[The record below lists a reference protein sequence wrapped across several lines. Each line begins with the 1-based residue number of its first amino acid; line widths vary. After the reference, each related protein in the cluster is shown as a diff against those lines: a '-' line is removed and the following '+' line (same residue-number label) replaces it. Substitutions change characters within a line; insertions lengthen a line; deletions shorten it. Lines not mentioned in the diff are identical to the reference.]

1 MAKSLLRSGSLADF
15 FALGE
20 NGQPVYASALQ
31 LRETLRLRRQQDIAD
46 CLAIPQP
53 NEAGDRIDWY
63 APEAGKITSWMAA
76 SDDERDAALERLT
89 SCLATV
95 AKISEQALASN
106 KTAQQHF
113 GALLAKA
120 FQFPAANYVY
130 LVGGRPVITFWG
142 FINLD
147 QKPRT
152 DALEC
157 LREALPAITTQSLV
171 EPLVP
176 PTIPVATSA
185 AAYTET
191 AELPVEPEETEQ
203 EPPQVIAPT
212 KPAAPVAAKNAVLKR
227 WWWVAP
233 GVALAGALVWQ
244 FHGGVPDTPAKPA
257 PLATHTPEKR
267 VLPASEKPKEPAT
280 AEQDSTPIAPP
291 PLAVAEQP
299 VPVTPTPDANQPAVN
314 HVEKA
319 PAVQPAAAHEPSP
332 QPVAVDAVKEPE
344 AKPAENKPI
353 EKNALVMPAL
363 AVKLGKIDFLNGAW
377 RVNVDIKTPTTG
389 KPASLRY
396 QIKNGEG
403 TARLTHGDG
412 IVCRANIHA
421 GLMQSGNLIIN
432 SRIKARCSDGSRYQM
447 PEITCSQGATGPA
460 ECTGRYDDDTVLP
473 LTIKRESE

>member
-63 APEAGKITSWMAA
+63 APGVGKITSWMAA
-76 SDDERDAALERLT
+76 SDDERDAALEQLE
-89 SCLATV
+89 SCLTAVATL
-95 AKISEQALASN
+95 SEQALASSKN
-106 KTAQQHF
+106 AQQHF

-130 LVGGRPVITFWG
+130 LVDGRPVITFWG

-157 LREALPAITTQSLV
+157 LREALPAISTQSLV
-171 EPLVP
+171 EPLVTP
-176 PTIPVATSA
+176 PMPAATSA
-185 AAYTET
+185 SAYVET
-191 AELPVEPEETEQ
+191 ADLPVEPEETNDA
-203 EPPQVIAPT
+203 PPTVVVPA
-212 KPAAPVAAKNAVLKR
+212 KPAAIDAAASRSALKR

-244 FHGGVPDTPAKPA
+244 FRGGVPETPAKPA
-257 PLATHTPEKR
+257 SVAAHAPEKR
-267 VLPASEKPKEPAT
+267 VLPATEKPKEPEDA
-280 AEQDSTPIAPP
+280 AQHAAPIAPP
-291 PLAVAEQP
+291 PLALAEQP
-299 VPVTPTPDANQPAVN
+299 APADG
-314 HVEKA
+314 HPAITAEPIPPA
-319 PAVQPAAAHEPSP
+319 PAVQPVAEPE
-332 QPVAVDAVKEPE
+332 PVAAPVAEKAPE
-344 AKPAENKPI
+344 TKPVENKPI

-363 AVKLGKIDFLNGAW
+363 AVKLGKTDFLNGAW
-377 RVNVDIKTPTTG
+377 RVTVDIKTPTTG

-396 QIKNGEG
+396 QMKNGEG

-412 IVCRANIHA
+412 IVCRASVHA

-432 SRIKARCSDGSRYQM
+432 SRIKARCSDGTRYQM
-447 PEITCSQGATGPA
+447 PEIVCTQGATGPA
-460 ECTGRYDDDTVLP
+460 ECTGRYEGDTVLP